1 MIEEYL
7 EQFLEGSQEFEHE
20 LRCLA
25 SAQRRFIEP
34 VYARRNEPKAFD
46 FHWSSRDGFLIL
58 AIHDILQ
65 SNAAN
70 PFESLRNMDKFD
82 IDFSQLECLRMLPE
96 NKVKTASY
104 TSHLFGRN

>member
-1 MIEEYL
+1 MKKITIEEYL

-20 LRCLA
+20 LRRLA

-70 PFESLRNMDKFD
+70 PRSKRMMWGFWFDKVFRL
-82 IDFSQLECLRMLPE
+82 QWPR
-96 NKVKTASY
+96 
-104 TSHLFGRN
+104 